1 MDLSQT
7 HGHTMAESLKAIL
20 LPYQE
25 RIERELRQF
34 ARFPGPA
41 SLRDPI
47 SYFFT
52 LPGKRIRTLITLIT
66 AEQFCSDYEDAVPAA
81 VAIEVL
87 HDFTLVHDDIMDDD
101 HYRRGCETVHT
112 KWDVGTAI
120 LSGDAMVALAYRKLL
135 TSKSPH
141 LIAMIEAFT
150 DGMYVV
156 CEGQARDKEFETRDN
171 VSLDDYLP
179 MISQKT
185 ARLFALAFELGYLS
199 CSSTTDLVGALKE
212 MGEHIGLAY
221 QVRDDLL
228 DFVADEKILGK
239 DIGSDWRRKKK
250 TYITIGYRQ
259 KAEVNPQLPQDLF
272 ELPAFSAARDA
283 VTQAG
288 ILDEAQR
295 FIQERLDKAKAIAV
309 SINFAHPVF
318 NHLLTF
324 LAERSY

>member
-1 MDLSQT
+1 M
-7 HGHTMAESLKAIL
+7 GESLQAIL

-25 RIERELRQF
+25 RIEKELRAF

-41 SLRDPI
+41 SLQDPI

-52 LPGKRIRTLITLIT
+52 LPGKRLRPLITLMT
-66 AEQFCSDYEDAVPAA
+66 AEHFCHDYEAAVPAA

-101 HYRRGCETVHT
+101 HFRRGCQTVHT

-135 TSKSPH
+135 QAKSPH

-156 CEGQARDKEFETRDN
+156 CEGQARDKEFETRDD

-185 ARLFALAFELGYLS
+185 ARLFALTFELGYLS
-199 CSSTTDLVGALKE
+199 CSSTTDLGGALKE
-212 MGEHIGLAY
+212 IGEHIGLAY

-228 DFVADEKILGK
+228 DFVADEKTLGK
-239 DIGSDWRRKKK
+239 DIGSDWRRGKK
-250 TYITIGYRQ
+250 TYITIGYQR
-259 KAEVNPQLPQDLF
+259 KAETNPQLPQNLF
-272 ELPAFSAARDA
+272 ALPEFPAARDA
-283 VTQAG
+283 VAQAG
-288 ILDEAQR
+288 ILDNAQQ
-295 FIQERLDKAKAIAV
+295 FIQARLDKAKAIADA
-309 SINFAHPVF
+309 INFTHPVF
-318 NHLLTF
+318 LHLLTF

>member
-1 MDLSQT
+1 MGD
-7 HGHTMAESLKAIL
+7 SLTAIL
-20 LPYQE
+20 LPYQG
-25 RIERELRQF
+25 RIEKELREFSRF
-34 ARFPGPA
+34 AGPA

-47 SYFFT
+47 SYFLT
-52 LPGKRIRTLITLIT
+52 LPGKRIRPLIVLIT
-66 AEQFCSDYEDAVPAA
+66 AEQFCHEYEAAIPAA

-101 HYRRGCETVHT
+101 HFRRGCQTVHT

-135 TSKSPH
+135 QAQSAH
-141 LIAMIEAFT
+141 LLTMIEAFT

-156 CEGQARDKEFETRDN
+156 CEGQARDKEFETRDD
-171 VSLDDYLP
+171 VSLDEYLP

-199 CSSTTDLVGALKE
+199 CSSTTDLRSALKE
-212 MGEHIGLAY
+212 LGEHIGLAY

-228 DFVADEKILGK
+228 DFVANEKTLGK

-259 KAEVNPQLPQDLF
+259 KAEKNPRLPQDIF
-272 ELPAFSAARDA
+272 ALPEFSGARTA
-283 VTQAG
+283 ITQSG
-288 ILDEAQR
+288 ILDNAQQ
-295 FIQERLDKAKAIAV
+295 FIHDRLDKAKAIAAA
-309 SINFAHPVF
+309 IDFAHPVF
-318 NHLLTF
+318 FHLLQF
-324 LAERSY
+324 LAQRSY

>member
-1 MDLSQT
+1 MSK
-7 HGHTMAESLKAIL
+7 SLTDIL

-25 RIERELRQF
+25 RIEQELRRF

-41 SLRDPI
+41 SLLEPI

-52 LPGKRIRTLITLIT
+52 LPGKRLRPLITLIT
-66 AEQFCSDYEDAVPAA
+66 AEHFCHAYEAA
-81 VAIEVL
+81 VSAAIAIELL

-101 HYRRGCETVHT
+101 CFRRGCPTVHT

-135 TSKSPH
+135 TTRSPR
-141 LIAMIEAFT
+141 LVTMIEAFT

-156 CEGQARDKEFETRDN
+156 CKGQAKDKEFETRND
-171 VSLDDYLP
+171 VSLDEYLP

-199 CSSTTDLVGALKE
+199 CSPAADLVGALKE
-212 MGEHIGLAY
+212 MGEQIGLAY
-221 QVRDDLL
+221 QIRDDLL
-228 DFVADEKILGK
+228 DFVADKKTLGK

-250 TYITIGYRQ
+250 TYITIGYQQ
-259 KAEVNPQLPQDLF
+259 KVKTRPQLPQDLF
-272 ELPAFSAARDA
+272 ALPEFSAARAA
-283 VTQAG
+283 VAQAG
-288 ILDEAQR
+288 VLDDAQQ
-295 FIQERLDKAKAIAV
+295 FIKERLAKAEALAAA
-309 SINFAHPVF
+309 INFTHPVF
-318 NHLLTF
+318 GHLLTF

>member
-1 MDLSQT
+1 M
-7 HGHTMAESLKAIL
+7 GKSLTAIL
-20 LPYQE
+20 LPYQHK
-25 RIERELRQF
+25 IEKELREF

-52 LPGKRIRTLITLIT
+52 LPGKHLRPLIALIT
-66 AEQFCSDYEDAVPAA
+66 AEHFCHAYEAAVPAA

-101 HYRRGCETVHT
+101 HFRRGSATVHT

-141 LIAMIEAFT
+141 LITMIEAFT

-156 CEGQARDKEFETRDN
+156 CEGQARDKEFETRDD
-171 VSLDDYLP
+171 VSLDDYLS

-228 DFVADEKILGK
+228 DFTADEKTLGK

-250 TYITIGYRQ
+250 TYITIGYQQ
-259 KAEVNPQLPQDLF
+259 KAETNPQLPQNLF
-272 ELPAFSAARDA
+272 ALPEFSAARA
-283 VTQAG
+283 AIAQAG
-288 ILDEAQR
+288 IVDNAQQ
-295 FIQERLDKAKAIAV
+295 FIRERLDRAKTIAV
-309 SINFAHPVF
+309 SISFSHPVF
-318 NHLLTF
+318 LHLLQF
-324 LAERSY
+324 LAERNY

>member
-1 MDLSQT
+1 M
-7 HGHTMAESLKAIL
+7 GESLEAIL
-20 LPYQE
+20 RPYQE
-25 RIERELRQF
+25 RIERELGEF
-34 ARFPGPA
+34 ARFPAPA
-41 SLRDPI
+41 SLLNPI

-52 LPGKRIRTLITLIT
+52 LPGKRLRPLIALIT
-66 AEQFCSDYEDAVPAA
+66 AEYFCHDYEAAVPAA

-101 HYRRGCETVHT
+101 HFRRGCQTVHT

-135 TSKSPH
+135 TSRSPR
-141 LIAMIEAFT
+141 LITMIEAFT

-156 CEGQARDKEFETRDN
+156 CEGQATDKEFETRDD

-212 MGEHIGLAY
+212 IGEHIGLAY

-228 DFVADEKILGK
+228 DFVADEKTLGK

-250 TYITIGYRQ
+250 TYITIGYQ
-259 KAEVNPQLPQDLF
+259 QTAKTNPQLPQDLF
-272 ELPAFSAARDA
+272 ALPEFSAARA
-283 VTQAG
+283 TIAQAG
-288 ILDEAQR
+288 ILDSAQQ
-295 FIQERLDKAKAIAV
+295 FIHERLDKAKVIADA
-309 SINFAHPVF
+309 INFAHPVF
-318 NHLLTF
+318 MHLLTF
-324 LAERSY
+324 LADRNY

>member
-1 MDLSQT
+1 M
-7 HGHTMAESLKAIL
+7 GESLQTIL

-25 RIERELRQF
+25 RIEKELRAF

-41 SLRDPI
+41 SLQDPI

-52 LPGKRIRTLITLIT
+52 LPGKRLRPLITLMT
-66 AEQFCSDYEDAVPAA
+66 AEHFCHDYEAAVPAA

-101 HYRRGCETVHT
+101 HFRRGCQTVHT

-135 TSKSPH
+135 QTKSPH

-156 CEGQARDKEFETRDN
+156 CEGQARDKEFETRDD

-185 ARLFALAFELGYLS
+185 ARLFALTFELGYLS
-199 CSSTTDLVGALKE
+199 CSSTTDLGGALKE
-212 MGEHIGLAY
+212 IGEHIGVAY

-228 DFVADEKILGK
+228 DFVADEKTLGK
-239 DIGSDWRRKKK
+239 DIGSDWRRRKK

-259 KAEVNPQLPQDLF
+259 KAETNTQLPQDLF
-272 ELPAFSAARDA
+272 ALPAFSAARDA
-283 VTQAG
+283 IAQAG
-288 ILDEAQR
+288 ILAEAQQ
-295 FIQERLDKAKAIAV
+295 FIQERLHKAEAIAA
-309 SINFAHPVF
+309 SINFTHPVF
-318 NHLLTF
+318 LHLLTF
-324 LAERSY
+324 LAERRY

>member
-1 MDLSQT
+1 M
-7 HGHTMAESLKAIL
+7 GESLQAIL

-25 RIERELRQF
+25 RIEKELRQF
-34 ARFPGPA
+34 ARFAGPA
-41 SLRDPI
+41 SLQDPI

-52 LPGKRIRTLITLIT
+52 LPGKRLRPLITLMT
-66 AEQFCSDYEDAVPAA
+66 AEHFCHDYEAAVPAA

-101 HYRRGCETVHT
+101 HFRRGCPTVHT

-120 LSGDAMVALAYRKLL
+120 LTGDAMVALAYRKLL
-135 TSKSPH
+135 QSTSPH
-141 LIAMIEAFT
+141 LIAMIKAFT

-156 CEGQARDKEFETRDN
+156 CEGQARDKEFETRDD

-185 ARLFALAFELGYLS
+185 ARLFALTFELGYFS
-199 CSSTTDLVGALKE
+199 CTSTTDLGDALKE

-228 DFVADEKILGK
+228 DFVADEKTLGK
-239 DIGSDWRRKKK
+239 DIGSDWRRGKK
-250 TYITIGYRQ
+250 TYVTIGYQQ
-259 KAEVNPQLPQDLF
+259 KAETNPQLPQNLF
-272 ELPAFSAARDA
+272 ALPEFPAARAA
-283 VTQAG
+283 VAQAG
-288 ILDEAQR
+288 ILDNAQH
-295 FIQERLDKAKAIAV
+295 FIHERLEKAKAIAA
-309 SINFAHPVF
+309 SINFTHPVF
-318 NHLLTF
+318 MHLLTF

>member
-1 MDLSQT
+1 M
-7 HGHTMAESLKAIL
+7 GESLNAIL
-20 LPYQE
+20 LPYQKK
-25 RIERELRQF
+25 IEKELREF
-34 ARFPGPA
+34 ARFAGPA

-52 LPGKRIRTLITLIT
+52 LPGKRLRPLITLIT
-66 AEQFCSDYEDAVPAA
+66 AEHFCQDCDAAVPAA

-101 HYRRGCETVHT
+101 HFRRGCPTVHT

-135 TSKSPH
+135 QAKSPH
-141 LIAMIEAFT
+141 LITMIEAFT

-156 CEGQARDKEFETRDN
+156 CEGQGRDKEFEMRGD

-212 MGEHIGLAY
+212 MGEHIGVAY

-228 DFVADEKILGK
+228 DFVADEETLGK

-250 TYITIGYRQ
+250 TYITIGYQQ
-259 KAEVNPQLPQDLF
+259 KAEKNPQLPQDIF
-272 ELPAFSAARDA
+272 ALPEFSAAKDA
-283 VTQAG
+283 IAEAG
-288 ILDEAQR
+288 IVDTAQQ
-295 FIQERLDKAKAIAV
+295 FIQKRLDKARDIADA
-309 SINFAHPVF
+309 INFTHPVF
-318 NHLLTF
+318 RHLLTF

>member
-1 MDLSQT
+1 MD
-7 HGHTMAESLKAIL
+7 ESLKAIL

-34 ARFPGPA
+34 SRFPGPV

-52 LPGKRIRTLITLIT
+52 LPGKRLRSLITLIT
-66 AEQFCSDYEDAVPAA
+66 AEHFCHDYGDAVPAA

-101 HYRRGCETVHT
+101 HFRRGCQTVHT

-120 LSGDAMVALAYRKLL
+120 LAGDAMVALAYRKLL
-135 TSKSPH
+135 TTRSPR
-141 LIAMIEAFT
+141 LVTMIEAFT

-156 CEGQARDKEFETRDN
+156 CEGQARDKEFETSDD

-212 MGEHIGLAY
+212 IGEHIGLAY

-228 DFVADEKILGK
+228 DFVADEKTLGK

-250 TYITIGYRQ
+250 TYITIKYRQ
-259 KAEVNPQLPQDLF
+259 KAETNPQFPQNLFALP
-272 ELPAFSAARDA
+272 EFSAARDA
-283 VTQAG
+283 IAQAG
-288 ILDEAQR
+288 IVYEAQQ
-295 FIQERLDKAKAIAV
+295 FIHERLDKAKAIADA
-309 SINFAHPVF
+309 INFAHPVF
-318 NHLLTF
+318 LHLLQF